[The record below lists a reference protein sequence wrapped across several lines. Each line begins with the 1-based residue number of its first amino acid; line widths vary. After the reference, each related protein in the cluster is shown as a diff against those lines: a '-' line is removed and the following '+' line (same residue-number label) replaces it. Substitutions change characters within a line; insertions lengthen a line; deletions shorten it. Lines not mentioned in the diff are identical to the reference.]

1 MVEKITK
8 QDIDSM
14 SLNLG
19 SMIRSSGATL
29 DNAVREIGREFPG
42 LNPRD
47 LPEYKQ
53 AMDAIRAYELAVMN
67 HFIVRE
73 KKRYSLED

>member
-1 MVEKITK
+1 MAKKVAK
-8 QDIDSM
+8 QDIYLM
-14 SLNLG
+14 SLNVG

-29 DNAVREIGREFPG
+29 DNAVREIGRKFPG

-53 AMDAIRAYELAVMN
+53 AMDAIRAYELALSTY
-67 HFIVRE
+67 FIARE
-73 KKRYSLED
+73 KKRFSLE